1 MYQLEMVQY
10 DVRRICARQ
19 RSRGDSEQLR
29 IERDARVA
37 VYWCGMQLR
46 ESNVSLAVT
55 DSLPVSMESVECGIQ
70 RREFDPPYATAF
82 NG

>member
-1 MYQLEMVQY
+1 MHPVASNQHP
-10 DVRRICARQ
+10 D
-19 RSRGDSEQLR
+19 RGDSEQLR
-29 IERDARVA
+29 IEKDARVA

-70 RREFDPPYATAF
+70 RREFDPLYATAF